1 MLNFSRLP
9 PAVERILEAAHWAP
23 SGDNAQPWTFEVQ
36 AWSDPLATW
45 QHDDGLKPLI
55 GQIAAAI
62 WQIASVGTPEQQAR
76 GREALIELRRKLH
89 SILAEPDQSTDEST
103 DEAR

>member
-1 MLNFSRLP
+1 MRAETTDGKRTYRLTDDGQ
-9 PAVERILEAAHWAP
+9 AYVAEHADEVAAPWRAFAESESE
-23 SGDNAQPWTFEVQ
+23 SGDEA
-36 AWSDPLATW
+36 
-45 QHDDGLKPLI
+45 LKPLI

-76 GREALIELRRKLH
+76 GREALVELRRKLH
-89 SILAEPDQSTDEST
+89 TILAEPDQSTSEST